1 MMGITGKI
9 KALADMLW
17 IKWKR
22 NMKGQEEDD
31 KIIGIVFTRTQKAVF
46 HKQSWSTIPAG
57 GKWCLGMDV

>member
-1 MMGITGKI
+1 
-9 KALADMLW
+9 MLW

-31 KIIGIVFTRTQKAVF
+31 KIIGIVFTHTQKAVF